1 MSSRETPAA
10 CAARL
15 RERLHYH
22 NHRYHV
28 LDDPEI
34 SDAEFDRLLRE
45 LEALEA
51 SHPGL
56 ISPDSPTQR
65 VGGVPLA
72 AFGEIRHAV
81 PMLSLANASTEGE
94 VHGFDR
100 RVREGLGIETVE
112 YVAEPKLDGLA
123 ISIAYR
129 DGVLVQAAT
138 RGDGS
143 RGEDVTQNVRTI
155 RSVPLRLQGTGHP
168 RLLEV
173 RGEVYMS
180 KRGFEDLNRR
190 QRELGAKVFVNPRNA
205 AAGGLRQLDARIT
218 AARPLAFYCYGTGRI
233 EGGALPGTHY
243 EILDRLR
250 SWGLRVSPEIERV
263 SGAQGCLDYYARI
276 DGRRAQLAYAIDGV
290 VYKVNRL
297 AQQAQLGFVARAPR
311 WAIAHKFASP
321 EAATRV
327 TAIEVQVGR
336 TGALT
341 PVARLEPVFV
351 GGATVTNATLHN
363 QDEIERKD
371 VRAGDT
377 VLVRRAGDV
386 IPEVVRVLHEERP
399 PGTQPFSMP
408 QHCPVCEAPVTRP
421 AGEAV
426 SRCTNTL
433 SCPAQRIQAI
443 LHFAS
448 RRAMDIQGLGDKL
461 VEQLVE
467 RQGLRDP
474 ADLYAF
480 GAEQLAALERM
491 GTKSAE
497 NLVQALEKSKSTTLA
512 RFLLA
517 LGIPEVGEATAH
529 LLAGELGSLQALM
542 EARTEV
548 LEAIPDIGP
557 VVAAHITEFFG
568 NARNHEVIERLQRA
582 GVHWPETVAPKKQ
595 DRKPL
600 AGLSFVVTG
609 TLSSLT
615 REEAKERL
623 IRLGARV
630 SGSVSKHTSVV
641 VVGADPGSK
650 AERAAE
656 LGIATL
662 DEEGLL
668 ERLRIAESE

>member
-1 MSSRETPAA
+1 MSNRETPAA
-10 CAARL
+10 RAARL

-28 LDDPEI
+28 LDEPEI

-51 SHPGL
+51 AYPEL
-56 ISPDSPTQR
+56 IRPDSPTQR

-72 AFGEIRHAV
+72 AFGESRHAV
-81 PMLSLANASTEGE
+81 PMLSLANAYSEGD

-143 RGEDVTQNVRTI
+143 RGEDVTRNVRTI
-155 RSVPLRLQGTGHP
+155 RSVPLRLQGTEHP
-168 RLLEV
+168 QLLEV

-180 KRGFEDLNRR
+180 KAGFEDLNRR
-190 QRELGAKVFVNPRNA
+190 QRERGAKVFVNPRNA
-205 AAGGLRQLDARIT
+205 AAGSLRQLDARIT
-218 AARPLAFYCYGTGRI
+218 AARPLEVYCYGTGRI
-233 EGGALPGTHY
+233 EGDALPGTHD
-243 EILDRLR
+243 EVLDRLR
-250 SWGLRVSPEIERV
+250 SWGLRVAPEIERV

-311 WAIAHKFASP
+311 WALAHKFAPP

-327 TAIEVQVGR
+327 IAIEVQVGR

-386 IPEVVRVLHEERP
+386 IPEVVRVLHEQRP
-399 PGTQPFSMP
+399 ASTQPFVMP
-408 QHCPVCEAPVTRP
+408 QHCPVCEAPVTRA

-467 RQGLRDP
+467 RQLVRDP
-474 ADLYAF
+474 ADLYAL
-480 GAEQLAALERM
+480 GTEQLAALERM
-491 GTKSAE
+491 GRKSAE
-497 NLVQALEKSKSTTLA
+497 NLVQALEASKSTTLA

-517 LGIPEVGEATAH
+517 LGIPDIGEATAQR
-529 LLAGELGSLQALM
+529 LAGELGSLPALM
-542 EARTEV
+542 NARAEV
-548 LEAIPDIGP
+548 LETLPDIGP

-568 NARNHEVIERLQRA
+568 NARNREVIGRLQHA
-582 GVHWPETVAPKKQ
+582 GVHWPETVAPKNQ

-600 AGLSFVVTG
+600 AGLTFVITG

-615 REEAKERL
+615 REATKERL
-623 IRLGARV
+623 IQLGARV
-630 SGSVSKHTSVV
+630 SGSVSKNTSFV

-656 LGIATL
+656 LGITTL
-662 DEEGLL
+662 DEDGLL
-668 ERLRIAESE
+668 ERLRTAESE